1 MIVLW
6 CISWLPVLGCKII
19 LIVNVNKKIQARI
32 QGRWNGWIFTPLFL
46 STFFLFFSYPSDID
60 LKQLNLCFGSIIL
73 LQKFTPPISKSG
85 IRAWDCFVSV
95 MYSYLFV
102 VICFAYVHMS
112 CTYLI
117 LIHTRFK
124 IITFVVVQNHLT
136 KWALMLLVLRRNK
149 LNWL

>member
-1 MIVLW
+1 MIGLW

-19 LIVNVNKKIQARI
+19 LIVKVNKKIQARI

-46 STFFLFFSYPSDID
+46 STFFLFFLIPQTLTSNTSTRLWFYY
-60 LKQLNLCFGSIIL
+60 IIT
-73 LQKFTPPISKSG
+73 KIPPPPISKSW
-85 IRAWDCFVSV
+85 IHAWDCFVSV

-124 IITFVVVQNHLT
+124 IITFVVVQNRLT